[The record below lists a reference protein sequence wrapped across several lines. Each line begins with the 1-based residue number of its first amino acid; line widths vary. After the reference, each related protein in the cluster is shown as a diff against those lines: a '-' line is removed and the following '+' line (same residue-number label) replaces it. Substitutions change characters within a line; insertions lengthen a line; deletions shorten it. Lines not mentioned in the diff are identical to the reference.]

1 MGKFVEIGALVEK
14 QIGDGTYEKIYN
26 LNGVEY
32 VVLETGRSNDLFASR
47 QFGEFGEAA
56 LMTVI
61 AESSKKDQVL
71 AQMYDILGVGEAGVG
86 LICED
91 KPIEQMKTYFYVFL
105 NPRSRLFI
113 RIGNFYFCC
122 SDTAQQKVDFF
133 VLMGDL

>member
-14 QIGDGTYEKIYN
+14 AAGDRAYEKIYN
-26 LNGVEY
+26 IDGVEY
-32 VVLETGRSNDLFASR
+32 VFLETGRSNDLFASR

-91 KPIEQMKTYFYVFL
+91 KPIEQMKTYF
-105 NPRSRLFI
+105 
-113 RIGNFYFCC
+113 
-122 SDTAQQKVDFF
+122 
-133 VLMGDL
+133 

>member
-1 MGKFVEIGALVEK
+1 MEKFVEIGALVEK
-14 QIGDGTYEKIYN
+14 QIGDGAYEKIYN

-91 KPIEQMKTYFYVFL
+91 KPIEQMKTYF
-105 NPRSRLFI
+105 
-113 RIGNFYFCC
+113 
-122 SDTAQQKVDFF
+122 
-133 VLMGDL
+133 

>member
-14 QIGDGTYEKIYN
+14 QIGDGAYEKIYN

-47 QFGEFGEAA
+47 QFGEFGEAV

-91 KPIEQMKTYFYVFL
+91 KPIEQIKTYF
-105 NPRSRLFI
+105 
-113 RIGNFYFCC
+113 
-122 SDTAQQKVDFF
+122 
-133 VLMGDL
+133 

>member
-14 QIGDGTYEKIYN
+14 QIGDGAYEKIYN

-32 VVLETGRSNDLFASR
+32 VVLENGRSNDLFASR

-56 LMTVI
+56 LITVI

-71 AQMYDILGVGEAGVG
+71 AQIFDILGVGEAGVG

-91 KPIEQMKTYFYVFL
+91 KPIEQMKTYF
-105 NPRSRLFI
+105 
-113 RIGNFYFCC
+113 
-122 SDTAQQKVDFF
+122 
-133 VLMGDL
+133 

>member
-14 QIGDGTYEKIYN
+14 QIGDGAYEKIYD

-91 KPIEQMKTYFYVFL
+91 KPIEQIKTYF
-105 NPRSRLFI
+105 
-113 RIGNFYFCC
+113 
-122 SDTAQQKVDFF
+122 
-133 VLMGDL
+133 

>member
-1 MGKFVEIGALVEK
+1 MAKFVEIGALVEK
-14 QIGDGTYEKIYN
+14 QIGDGAYEKIYN

-61 AESSKKDQVL
+61 VESSKKDQVL

-91 KPIEQMKTYFYVFL
+91 KPIEQMKTYF
-105 NPRSRLFI
+105 
-113 RIGNFYFCC
+113 
-122 SDTAQQKVDFF
+122 
-133 VLMGDL
+133 

>member
-14 QIGDGTYEKIYN
+14 AAGDRAYEKIYN
-26 LNGVEY
+26 IDGVEY

-91 KPIEQMKTYFYVFL
+91 KPIEQMKTYF
-105 NPRSRLFI
+105 
-113 RIGNFYFCC
+113 
-122 SDTAQQKVDFF
+122 
-133 VLMGDL
+133 

>member
-14 QIGDGTYEKIYN
+14 QIGDGAYEKIFN

-61 AESSKKDQVL
+61 AESSKKEQVL
-71 AQMYDILGVGEAGVG
+71 AQMYDLLGVGEAGVG

-91 KPIEQMKTYFYVFL
+91 KPIEQMKTYF
-105 NPRSRLFI
+105 
-113 RIGNFYFCC
+113 
-122 SDTAQQKVDFF
+122 
-133 VLMGDL
+133 

>member
-14 QIGDGTYEKIYN
+14 QIGDGAYEKIFN

-32 VVLETGRSNDLFASR
+32 VVLETGRSNDLFVNR

-91 KPIEQMKTYFYVFL
+91 KPIEQIKTYF
-105 NPRSRLFI
+105 
-113 RIGNFYFCC
+113 
-122 SDTAQQKVDFF
+122 
-133 VLMGDL
+133 